1 MRKNMQK
8 RLLELRK
15 ALRKYCVMCHFD
27 YQIHL
32 FDLWLNK
39 YMSIGFAVLTFD
51 NCENDRSLLSVSWQP
66 QDRRFWLSICFINFR
81 WYL

>member
-15 ALRKYCVMCHFD
+15 ALRKYCVICHFD

-51 NCENDRSLLSVSWQP
+51 NCEKERSLLSVFWQP

-81 WYL
+81 

>member
-1 MRKNMQK
+1 MQK
-8 RLLELRK
+8 SLIERLR
-15 ALRKYCVMCHFD
+15 ALRKYCAMCRFD

-39 YMSIGFAVLTFD
+39 YMSIGIAFLTFD
-51 NCENDRSLLSVSWQP
+51 NCETDRSLFALFYQP
-66 QDRRFWLSICFINFR
+66 QDRRLWLSVCFINFR